1 MTRPPLPVDLLDLD
15 RNGHLLDTDGRTTV
29 PDTDIAK
36 HLERHLRLRED
47 ATDIFV
53 FVHGWRTKPE
63 DALTHAR
70 TLFSHVETLAAAQPH
85 AYQGLRGFRPQ
96 YVAVRWP
103 SRDTKLLPT
112 DYDPVKKRTQTMSA
126 HGHVPRVLGT
136 ILGYLNT
143 HRDTP
148 EPGPETL
155 TTAYGQY
162 LHCIGHS
169 FGSRVLL
176 HGILEATKRLI
187 EGGPDTLAGDFAHST
202 YPWTLDSL
210 TLFQAALPA
219 DTFASDPFTKILNP
233 NVLNAPIAMTY
244 SPSDTALGK
253 LHTRKED
260 QVAVGYLGASAP
272 PDHIAQIT
280 LLDTATPYSF
290 PRGKRLINVDASKLY
305 TAKKLFVG
313 AHSDFYHLE
322 SAHLLLSLADSARQ

>member
-1 MTRPPLPVDLLDLD
+1 MDLD
-15 RNGHLLDTDGRTTV
+15 KNGHLLHTDGRTTV
-29 PDTDIAK
+29 PDADIAQ

-47 ATDIFV
+47 TTDIFV
-53 FVHGWRTKPE
+53 FVHGWRTKAD

-85 AYQGLRGFRPQ
+85 AYARLRGFRPQ

-103 SRDTKLLPT
+103 SRDTRLLPT
-112 DYDPVKKRTQTMSA
+112 DYDPVKRRTQTMA
-126 HGHVPRVLGT
+126 ADGHVPRVLGA
-136 ILGYLNT
+136 ILGYLNA

-162 LHCIGHS
+162 LHCTGHS

-176 HGILEATKRLI
+176 HGILEATERLTD
-187 EGGPDTLAGDFAHST
+187 GGPDTLAWDFAHTT

-210 TLFQAALPA
+210 TLFQPALPA
-219 DTFASDPFTKILNP
+219 DAFTHEPFSKILNP
-233 NVLNAPIAMTY
+233 NLLNAPITMTY

-253 LHTRKED
+253 LHSKKEN
-260 QVAVGYLGASAP
+260 QVAVGYRGASAP

-280 LLDTATPYSF
+280 LLDTTTPYTF
-290 PRGKRLINVDASKLY
+290 PRYKRLINVDASKLY
-305 TAKKLFVG
+305 TVNKLFVG
-313 AHSDFYHLE
+313 AHSDFYHPE
-322 SAHLLLSLADSARQ
+322 SAHLLLSLADSAR